1 MLKISLIM
9 SCALFLLSSI
19 FFILK
24 DKASI
29 LINGY
34 YFISKNKRELYDE
47 LKLSRDYGVMLFKS
61 GLILLVG
68 AIGYIFISKLVLW
81 VSIFI
86 LIVYFVKVTVT
97 FRFDKYKINSQ
108 N

>member
-9 SCALFLLSSI
+9 SCTLFLLLGM

-34 YFISKNKRELYDE
+34 YFISKNERELYDE
-47 LKLSRDYGVMLFKS
+47 LKLSRDYSVILFKL

-68 AIGYIFISKLVLW
+68 AIGHILISKLVLW
-81 VSIFI
+81 VSIVI
-86 LIVYFVKVTVT
+86 LIGYFVKVNAT
-97 FRFDKYKINSQ
+97 FRFDKYKIK
-108 N
+108 

>member
-9 SCALFLLSSI
+9 SCALFLLSGM

-34 YFISKNKRELYDE
+34 YFISKNERELYDE
-47 LKLSRDYGVMLFKS
+47 LKLSRDYSVILFKL

-68 AIGYIFISKLVLW
+68 AIGYILISKLVLW
-81 VSIFI
+81 VSIVV
-86 LIVYFVKVTVT
+86 LIGYFVKVNVT
-97 FRFDKYKINSQ
+97 FRFDKYKIK
-108 N
+108 

>member
-9 SCALFLLSSI
+9 SCALFLLSGM

-34 YFISKNKRELYDE
+34 YFISKNERELYDE
-47 LKLSRDYGVMLFKS
+47 FKLSKDYGIIMLKLA
-61 GLILLVG
+61 LILLVG
-68 AIGYIFISKLVLW
+68 AIGYILISKLVLW
-81 VSIFI
+81 VSIVI
-86 LIVYFVKVTVT
+86 LIGYFVKVNIT
-97 FRFDKYKINSQ
+97 FRFDKYKIK
-108 N
+108 